1 MLVPR
6 IRHRAG
12 NKTAAI
18 ALDFNWIEQA
28 FGKLKALS
36 CKAAEWIIPHLCR
49 RIGQLL
55 GVFTAAESANF
66 AASAGYASK

>member
-1 MLVPR
+1 MLVLH
-6 IRHRAG
+6 IHHRAG

-18 ALDFNWIEQA
+18 ALNFNWIEQA
-28 FGKLKALS
+28 FSKLKALS

-49 RIGQLL
+49 RIGKLL
-55 GVFTAAESANF
+55 SVFTAAESANL